1 MKKILA
7 ILILISISS
16 SFAGGSSCGPD
27 EIICRYENMYSQ
39 YDSMRNT
46 YPNEKALIKNLLRT
60 FFAGKALTS
69 QINYLDNIDLA
80 GYDGIILFPAPISRV
95 VSYTETVQGSDT
107 IIIVK
112 KVQEKT
118 LALDEQGSEVIQT
131 ISYQYSLTK
140 ILGTWKI
147 VKVMQV

>member
-1 MKKILA
+1 MKKILVV
-7 ILILISISS
+7 LILISVSS
-16 SFAGGSSCGPD
+16 SFAGNSSCGPE

-39 YDSMRNT
+39 YDSMRT
-46 YPNEKALIKNLLRT
+46 IYPNEKALIKNLLRT

>member
-1 MKKILA
+1 MKKIFA
-7 ILILISISS
+7 IIILFSISS
-16 SFAGGSSCGPD
+16 TFAGNNPCGPD
-27 EIICRYENMYSQ
+27 GILCRYEKMYDQ
-39 YDSMRNT
+39 YDSLRT
-46 YPNEKALIKNLLRT
+46 TFPNEKALIKNILRS

-95 VSYTETVQGSDT
+95 VSYMETVQGLDT
-107 IIIVK
+107 LIIVK

-118 LALDEQGSEVIQT
+118 LALDEQGLEVIQT

-140 ILGTWKI
+140 VLGTWKI
-147 VKVMQV
+147 VKVRQV